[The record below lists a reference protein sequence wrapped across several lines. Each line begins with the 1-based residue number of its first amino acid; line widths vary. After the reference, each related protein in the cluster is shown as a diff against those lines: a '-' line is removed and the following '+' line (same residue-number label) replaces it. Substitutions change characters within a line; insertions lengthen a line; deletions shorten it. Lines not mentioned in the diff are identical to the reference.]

1 MISWKAWKEKR
12 RIYGI
17 RQVDDLLLVIA
28 FDKKSNQSYKEALQ
42 WKKEFLEKDKVYKG
56 GLELEE
62 QKELKTQKKEILYE
76 FSGTVVTLTEDSEG
90 KLLWY
95 CKTWNKNEH
104 MLLSEG
110 IQKIPRYLEND
121 SMVPK
126 HYKMGMQIATL
137 LRLHSQTNRLE
148 DLVNAIKINCLE
160 MKSIGYDDNF
170 LIIALQNMIYRSR
183 IWIDVIEK
191 IHKEDNQIFIKNS
204 RWRRIYQIAIKM
216 KYNSQ

>member
-1 MISWKAWKEKR
+1 MKSLKKEKR

-95 CKTWNKNEH
+95 CKTRNKNEH

-110 IQKIPRYLEND
+110 RQKIPRYLEND

-216 KYNSQ
+216 KSNNQ